1 MVSEKVYKNVMK
13 YLVSG
18 LSSRIQKYQKY
29 ISLLKAYEKKS
40 NSLRSDSAFF
50 SYNAKNYTQVLLQI
64 LSSNP
69 EPDISDISSTCS
81 HTSLLSF
88 SPHIVNIKVLASGAG
103 RFLTCSRAFAAPLS
117 GKRRRTGIFY
127 REHRIRSALQ
137 EPCKFLGVF

>member
-40 NSLRSDSAFF
+40 NSLCSDSAFF

-69 EPDISDISSTCS
+69 EPDISDISPTFS

-88 SPHIVNIKVLASGAG
+88 SPHIVNIKSWLAG
-103 RFLTCSRAFAAPLS
+103 RGVCRSVCSVRRPAVREKEKNWDFL
-117 GKRRRTGIFY
+117 
-127 REHRIRSALQ
+127 
-137 EPCKFLGVF
+137 

>member
-103 RFLTCSRAFAAPLS
+103 RSLTCARAFAAPRS
-117 GKRRRTGIFY
+117 GRGEEADERGKY
-127 REHRIRSALQ
+127 
-137 EPCKFLGVF
+137 

>member
-103 RFLTCSRAFAAPLS
+103 RLS
-117 GKRRRTGIFY
+117 VR
-127 REHRIRSALQ
+127 L
-137 EPCKFLGVF
+137 

>member
-88 SPHIVNIKVLASGAG
+88 SPHIVNIKVLAGGAG
-103 RFLTCSRAFAAPLS
+103 RFLTCSRAFTAPRF
-117 GKRRRTGIFY
+117 GKRRRAGIFY

-137 EPCKFLGVF
+137 ESCKFLGVF

>member
-69 EPDISDISSTCS
+69 EPDISDMSDSQLKHICD
-81 HTSLLSF
+81 SLY
-88 SPHIVNIKVLASGAG
+88 HIVNIKVLAGGAG
-103 RFLTCSRAFAAPLS
+103 RFLTCSRAFTAPLS

>member
-88 SPHIVNIKVLASGAG
+88 SPHIVNIKVLAGGAG
-103 RFLTCSRAFAAPLS
+103 RFLTCSRAFTAPRS
-117 GKRRRTGIFY
+117 GRGEDADERGKY
-127 REHRIRSALQ
+127 
-137 EPCKFLGVF
+137 

>member
-1 MVSEKVYKNVMK
+1 MVSEKGYKNVMK

-40 NSLRSDSAFF
+40 NSLCSDSAFF

-69 EPDISDISSTCS
+69 EPDISDISPTFS

-88 SPHIVNIKVLASGAG
+88 SPHIVNIKVLARGVGS
-103 RFLTCSRAFAAPLS
+103 LS
-117 GKRRRTGIFY
+117 VC
-127 REHRIRSALQ
+127 L
-137 EPCKFLGVF
+137 

>member
-88 SPHIVNIKVLASGAG
+88 SPHIVNIKVLAGGAG
-103 RFLTCSRAFAAPLS
+103 RSLTCSRAFAAPRS
-117 GKRRRTGIFY
+117 GRGEEADERGKY
-127 REHRIRSALQ
+127 
-137 EPCKFLGVF
+137 